1 MVISCCFAS
10 TFFLISKLISMAIA
24 CLQVVFLNVES
35 GQEQVNPDS
44 VDITSYHW
52 SEVCDFT
59 L

>member
-1 MVISCCFAS
+1 
-10 TFFLISKLISMAIA
+10 MAIA